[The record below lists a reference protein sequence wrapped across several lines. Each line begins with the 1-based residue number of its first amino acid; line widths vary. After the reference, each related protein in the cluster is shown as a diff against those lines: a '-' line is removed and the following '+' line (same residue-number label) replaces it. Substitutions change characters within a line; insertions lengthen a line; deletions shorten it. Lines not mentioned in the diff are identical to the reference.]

1 MTTKRLAN
9 SNLKIV
15 FQFSNNI
22 IQIIVYE
29 NGYVAMIMK
38 EADKTHRTVF
48 TVLDVK
54 LIYQTV
60 KMTEEIYSMSVLNPD
75 NCKNGVYELKM
86 ELYQNEPAEAILFAY
101 GMHRIFR
108 NIQNSAKK
116 NTQKDIKKANKKLK
130 KAKSINS
137 ECEILDNFADNVM
150 DNVET
155 KIDLEN
161 ALNQL
166 TAKQRE
172 VIHKFYFEQ
181 LTETEIGKEMEISRC
196 TVQSHR
202 VAALK
207 NLQKILQ

>member
-1 MTTKRLAN
+1 
-9 SNLKIV
+9 
-15 FQFSNNI
+15 
-22 IQIIVYE
+22 
-29 NGYVAMIMK
+29 
-38 EADKTHRTVF
+38 
-48 TVLDVK
+48 
-54 LIYQTV
+54 
-60 KMTEEIYSMSVLNPD
+60 MSVLNPD

-86 ELYQNEPAEAILFAY
+86 ELYQNEPAEEILFAY